1 MVPAQEDLLAT
12 LLEDPTVARKGNF
25 LLYVMKWTGERGKQR
40 WTWDV
45 RALGRKDPVGVR
57 SDCSERGWGGQRACS
72 RRGGQLGIK
81 AGPVVGR
88 TKAKTARILTDND
101 MWGGLKVGGQPG
113 PHSPP
118 GCKHFYI

>member
-1 MVPAQEDLLAT
+1 MDTFGGMSGP
-12 LLEDPTVARKGNF
+12 
-25 LLYVMKWTGERGKQR
+25 
-40 WTWDV
+40 
-45 RALGRKDPVGVR
+45 RAGRA
-57 SDCSERGWGGQRACS
+57 GWGFDLAAVNRGQRAGS

-88 TKAKTARILTDND
+88 TKAETARILADND
-101 MWGGLKVGGQPG
+101 MWGGRAGGQPG